1 MNQSVG
7 SRETGSRADLAA
19 VLEIFQQS
27 PLFFGAEFPSRPD
40 DVSGTNV
47 IYNYSLFLVLEK
59 LSLKLIM

>member
-1 MNQSVG
+1 VNWKNKNQTIKSIELKKTIINQSR

-40 DVSGTNV
+40 DVSG
-47 IYNYSLFLVLEK
+47 S
-59 LSLKLIM
+59 